1 MHSGFHIGGLPG
13 KPDRAS
19 ALPGRPGP
27 RPTAC
32 PPVAR
37 LLPEEA

>member
-13 KPDRAS
+13 KPGRTG

-27 RPTAC
+27 RLTAR